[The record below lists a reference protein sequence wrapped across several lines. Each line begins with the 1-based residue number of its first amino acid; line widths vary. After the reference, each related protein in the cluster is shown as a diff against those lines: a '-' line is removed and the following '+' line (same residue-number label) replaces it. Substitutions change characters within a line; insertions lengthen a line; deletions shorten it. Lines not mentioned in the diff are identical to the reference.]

1 MMESRE
7 KTKREKIVKNK
18 MKAKRGE
25 VLSRN
30 DIVFNY
36 KR

>member
-1 MMESRE
+1 
-7 KTKREKIVKNK
+7 

-25 VLSRN
+25 VLSRD

-36 KR
+36 KRQFLNKYSHFKYIH

>member
-1 MMESRE
+1 
-7 KTKREKIVKNK
+7 

-30 DIVFNY
+30 DIVFYY
-36 KR
+36 KRQFLNKYSHFKYTH